1 MSKFV
6 PPNLTFGAKIRIG
19 LLVFVL
25 ILPFL
30 PFMTDY
36 LLHIAILIFLYMI
49 LALGL
54 NIVPGFNGLLDLG
67 YVGFYGIGAY
77 TSGLLTYHF
86 GLSYWVIIPLAFING
101 AIWGILLG
109 APTLRLTGDYF
120 AIATFGFSEL
130 VVLFLTNEIWL
141 TRGPLGLPGID
152 VVSIDLTL
160 FGGPKWEFVGELPYY
175 YLAIVMVLATVFV
188 MYRIQ
193 DSRLGR
199 AWFAIRDDEVA
210 AVSCGIKLLA
220 YKVIAFAIS
229 AAFGAV
235 GGSFFARWMTF
246 LSPDMFKFWES
257 FLILCMIVLGGM
269 GNIWGV
275 MIGAVMLVSL
285 SEILREVLPLL
296 GLPVDATLSLD
307 PDELENLGSVV
318 AERRKNPDER
328 EDAFEVGQDRR
339 AWAQTMPATT
349 HQSRRPTM
357 ESFKYIIIG
366 GGLAGGDIQPAAVF
380 RGDVGCRRRRLR
392 RIRNG
397 GCGPCRSPS

>member
-1 MSKFV
+1 MS
-6 PPNLTFGAKIRIG
+6 
-19 LLVFVL
+19 LLGIAL
-25 ILPFL
+25 ILPLL
-30 PFMTDY
+30 PFMSEY
-36 LLHIAILIFLYMI
+36 ILHIIILVYLYMI

-77 TSGLLTYHF
+77 TAGLLTYHF
-86 GLSYWVIIPLAFING
+86 GLAYWIIIPLAFING

-120 AIATFGFSEL
+120 AIVTFGFSEL
-130 VVLFLTNEIWL
+130 VVLLLTNEIWL

-152 VVSIDLTL
+152 VVSIDLSWI
-160 FGGPKWEFVGELPYY
+160 GGPKWEFIGETPYY
-175 YLAIVMVLATVFV
+175 YLSLAMVLGTVFV
-188 MYRIQ
+188 MHRLQ

-210 AVSCGIKLLA
+210 AVSCGINLLT

-235 GGSFFARWMTF
+235 AGSFFARWVTF

-275 MIGAVMLVSL
+275 MVGALVLVSL
-285 SEILREVLPLL
+285 SEVLREILPLV
-296 GLPVDATLSLD
+296 GLPVEVRFLAF
-307 PDELENLGSVV
+307 GAIMVV
-318 AERRKNPDER
+318 MMRYRPAGLMPIPAVAAKMRSGVKKRKKVKARVLTKE
-328 EDAFEVGQDRR
+328 
-339 AWAQTMPATT
+339 
-349 HQSRRPTM
+349 
-357 ESFKYIIIG
+357 
-366 GGLAGGDIQPAAVF
+366 
-380 RGDVGCRRRRLR
+380 
-392 RIRNG
+392 
-397 GCGPCRSPS
+397 

>member
-1 MSKFV
+1 MGMFILQKMK
-6 PPNLTFGAKIRIG
+6 PGIQIRVG
-19 LLVFVL
+19 FLLLAL

-30 PFMTDY
+30 PFVSDY
-36 LLHIAILIFLYMI
+36 LLHIIILIFLYMI

-77 TSGLLTYHF
+77 TSGLLTYHL
-86 GLSYWVIIPLAFING
+86 GLSFWLIIPLAFING

-120 AIATFGFSEL
+120 AIVTFGFSEL

-141 TRGPLGLPGID
+141 TRGPLGLPGIEP
-152 VVSIDLTL
+152 VSIDLTL
-160 FGGPKWEFVGELPYY
+160 FGGPKWEFIGEVPYY
-175 YLAIVMVLATVFV
+175 YLAVFMVLVTVFV
-188 MYRIQ
+188 MHRVQ

-210 AVSCGIKLLA
+210 AVSCGINLLT

-235 GGSFFARWMTF
+235 GGSFFARWVTF

-275 MIGAVMLVSL
+275 MIGAAVLVSL
-285 SEILREVLPLL
+285 SEILRDLLPLL
-296 GLPVDATLSLD
+296 GLPVGVRFLAFGLIMVLMMRYR
-307 PDELENLGSVV
+307 PAGLLPIPAVAAQMRAGRVKRKKVKASV
-318 AERRKNPDER
+318 
-328 EDAFEVGQDRR
+328 
-339 AWAQTMPATT
+339 
-349 HQSRRPTM
+349 
-357 ESFKYIIIG
+357 
-366 GGLAGGDIQPAAVF
+366 GLKK
-380 RGDVGCRRRRLR
+380 
-392 RIRNG
+392 
-397 GCGPCRSPS
+397 

>member
-1 MSKFV
+1 V
-6 PPNLTFGAKIRIG
+6 
-19 LLVFVL
+19 
-25 ILPFL
+25 
-30 PFMTDY
+30 
-36 LLHIAILIFLYMI
+36 
-49 LALGL
+49 
-54 NIVPGFNGLLDLG
+54 
-67 YVGFYGIGAY
+67 
-77 TSGLLTYHF
+77 
-86 GLSYWVIIPLAFING
+86 
-101 AIWGILLG
+101 
-109 APTLRLTGDYF
+109 
-120 AIATFGFSEL
+120 TFGFSEL

-175 YLAIVMVLATVFV
+175 YLAIAMVLATVFV

-210 AVSCGIKLLA
+210 AVSCGINLLA

-235 GGSFFARWMTF
+235 GGSFFARWVTF

-275 MIGAVMLVSL
+275 MIGAVILVSM

-296 GLPVDATLSLD
+296 GLPVEVRFLAFGLIMVLMMRYR
-307 PDELENLGSVV
+307 PAGMMPIAAV
-318 AERRKNPDER
+318 AAQMRAGRTKRRK
-328 EDAFEVGQDRR
+328 
-339 AWAQTMPATT
+339 T
-349 HQSRRPTM
+349 
-357 ESFKYIIIG
+357 K
-366 GGLAGGDIQPAAVF
+366 PAAS
-380 RGDVGCRRRRLR
+380 
-392 RIRNG
+392 IKK
-397 GCGPCRSPS
+397 